1 MSVIQRMLARLE
13 SGLITFVNMVTLANR
28 EYPYHDYTV
37 FDANSTDDMYV
48 VGQNQIDAHGN
59 QSKRF
64 VSKSTLIYSTGDA
77 HVHFND
83 SKNVAVA
90 ILALTWYEFKS
101 NIWQVFTDIPQGEDE
116 FIKFYFEGVLPDE
129 ARSPE

>member
-1 MSVIQRMLARLE
+1 MSFIQRMFARLE
-13 SGLITFVNMVTLANR
+13 SGLITFINAVTLANR
-28 EYPYHDYTV
+28 EYPYHDYHV
-37 FDANSTDDMYV
+37 FDENSTIDTYV

-64 VSKSTLIYSTGDA
+64 VSKSTLIHSTVDT

-83 SKNVAVA
+83 SKNVAVT
-90 ILALTWYEFKS
+90 ILASTWYEFKS
-101 NIWQVFTDIPQGEDE
+101 NIWQVFTDIPSDEDVY
-116 FIKFYFEGVLPDE
+116 IKFYFEGVLPNE